1 MGGNPQYVL
10 GESMELREE
19 LEELRIEPNST
30 KDDAS
35 YLEKCLAFQYSQVGQ
50 LQRVAFFDKLNMEV
64 IKSAAFMNL
73 LNSDLADKLKMAT
86 SYREPLLAGRETLT
100 APAMQVIAES
110 LINIARDANEILK
123 FTELNIT
130 AVRKILKKFNKG
142 FETLRNQ

>member
-1 MGGNPQYVL
+1 
-10 GESMELREE
+10 
-19 LEELRIEPNST
+19 
-30 KDDAS
+30 
-35 YLEKCLAFQYSQVGQ
+35 
-50 LQRVAFFDKLNMEV
+50 
-64 IKSAAFMNL
+64 MNL

-86 SYREPLLAGRETLT
+86 SYREPLLDGRETLT

-110 LINIARDANEILK
+110 LVNICRDANEILK